1 MEEYRKTLKKRS
13 VLWLLVLIVSVIGIG
28 TFFVLGGVLFGMD
41 AGLRRGFG
49 GMFGSLFI
57 VSLGY
62 FVTIEATIGDEKKL
76 KEQYI
81 RSTDER
87 NLNIEAKSSNVTL
100 NIVMAGLFIA
110 FMLLMLFAEKGAA
123 NVPGIAF
130 YGIWLIKG
138 VVKSYYNK
146 KM

>member
-1 MEEYRKTLKKRS
+1 MEEYRKALKKRS
-13 VLWLLVLIVSVIGIG
+13 ALWLLLLIVSALGIG
-28 TFFVLGGVLFGMD
+28 LFFVLGGVLFGMD
-41 AGLRRGFG
+41 AALRRGFG
-49 GMFGSLFI
+49 GMFGALLI

-62 FVTIEATIGDEKKL
+62 YVTIRTTLGDEKKL

-87 NLNIEAKSSNVTL
+87 NLSIEAKSSNVTL

-110 FMLLMLFAEKGAA
+110 FMLLMLFGGKGAGTL
-123 NVPGIAF
+123 PGIAW
-130 YGIWLIKG
+130 YGIWLIKSA
-138 VVKSYYNK
+138 VKSYYNK

>member
-49 GMFGSLFI
+49 GMFGSLLI
-57 VSLGY
+57 VSVVYYVNIAGALSN
-62 FVTIEATIGDEKKL
+62 EKRL

-100 NIVMAGLFIA
+100 NIVMVSLFVAFLLLTLFSGKNAGT
-110 FMLLMLFAEKGAA
+110 
-123 NVPGIAF
+123 VPGIAF
-130 YGIWLIKG
+130 YGTWLIKG
-138 VVKSYYNK
+138 IVKSYYNK

>member
-1 MEEYRKTLKKRS
+1 MEEYIKALKKRS
-13 VLWLLVLIVSVIGIG
+13 ALWLLVLIVSGAGIG
-28 TFFVLGGVLFGMD
+28 TFFVLGGLLFGMD
-41 AGLRRGFG
+41 AELRRGFG
-49 GMFGSLFI
+49 GMFGALFI

-62 FVTIEATIGDEKKL
+62 YVTIKTTLGDEKKL

-81 RSTDER
+81 RDTDER
-87 NLNIEAKSSNVTL
+87 NLNIEVKSSRVTL

-110 FMLLMLFAEKGAA
+110 FMLLTLFAEKGAA

>member
-1 MEEYRKTLKKRS
+1 MEEYIKALKKKS
-13 VLWLLVLIVSVIGIG
+13 ALWLLVLIVSGAGIG
-28 TFFVLGGVLFGMD
+28 TFFVLGGLLFGMD
-41 AGLRRGFG
+41 AELRRGFG
-49 GMFGSLFI
+49 GMFGALFI

-62 FVTIEATIGDEKKL
+62 YVTIKTTLGDEKKL

-81 RSTDER
+81 RDTDER
-87 NLNIEAKSSNVTL
+87 NLNIEVKSSRVTL

-110 FMLLMLFAEKGAA
+110 FMLLTLFAEKGAA

-138 VVKSYYNK
+138 FVKSYYNK